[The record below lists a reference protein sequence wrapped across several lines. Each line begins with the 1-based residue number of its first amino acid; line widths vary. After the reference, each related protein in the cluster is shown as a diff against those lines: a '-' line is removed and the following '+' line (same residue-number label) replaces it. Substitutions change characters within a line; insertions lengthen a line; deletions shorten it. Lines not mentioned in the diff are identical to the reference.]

1 MKTNTVASQRQA
13 AKVAG
18 ALYLALFVLAIVA
31 NFVIVGT
38 LIDPLDPDATALAI
52 STNEQLFRFGLIG
65 FIVIAI
71 VDVVIAWALHGYF
84 AHHNESLSRLAAW
97 LRLVYSVLLGVGV
110 VFMQLALKPA
120 LDGNNEQMA
129 VLLDGFQTSWQLGL
143 IFFGLHVLAL
153 AALMIRSIGTST
165 WIGSALTAAGLA
177 YVVDSLLRVL
187 LLDYPAIADLMMPI
201 VAIPAIV
208 AELAFTIWL
217 IRTGWSKAAADNN

>member
-18 ALYLALFVLAIVA
+18 TLYLALFVLAIVA
-31 NFVIVGT
+31 NFVIVGA

-143 IFFGLHVLAL
+143 IFFGLHVLGL

-165 WIGSALTAAGLA
+165 WIGFTLTAAGLA

-187 LLDYPAIADLMMPI
+187 LIDYSAIADLMMPI
-201 VAIPAIV
+201 VAIPAVI

-217 IRTGWSKAAADNN
+217 IRTGWSKTAANN

>member
-1 MKTNTVASQRQA
+1 MKTNTVTSQRQA

-18 ALYLALFVLAIVA
+18 VLYLALFVLAIIA

-38 LIDPLDPDATALAI
+38 LINPLDPDATALAI

-65 FIVIAI
+65 FTVIAI

-120 LDGNNEQMA
+120 LAGNSEQMA
-129 VLLDGFQTSWQLGL
+129 LLLDGFQTSWQLGL

-165 WIGSALTAAGLA
+165 WIGFALTAAGLA

-187 LLDYPAIADLMMPI
+187 LVDYLAIADLMMPI
-201 VAIPAIV
+201 VAIPAVI

-217 IRTGWSKAAADNN
+217 IRAGWSKAAANNH